1 MRRKPAAFLWDVR
14 EAALRIQEFVAGRD
28 FAAFSSDVMVRS
40 AVERQVEIIGEALNQ
55 LSRSSPAMV
64 VEIPEA
70 ARVIAFRNILIH
82 GYAVLDHQIVWRVVH
97 DNLPPLLL
105 VVERLLKAEPPTG
118 SVP

>member
-14 EAALRIQEFVAGRD
+14 EAVLRIQEFVAGRD
-28 FAAFSSDVMVRS
+28 FEVFSSDVMVRS
-40 AVERQVEIIGEALNQ
+40 AVERQFEIIGEALNQ
-55 LSRSSPAMV
+55 LTRSSPTMV
-64 VEIPEA
+64 AEIPEA

-82 GYAVLDHQIVWRVVH
+82 GYAILDHQIVWRVVH

-105 VVERLLKAEPPTG
+105 VVERLLKAEPPSG